1 MSVLVFHVL
10 RHASHG
16 GCLRLECRRLC
27 QLLYHVS
34 TDRVPSAKRERNFS
48 TLSADYLNENSPRRT
63 MTRSTDDRLRI
74 EAAQRDPS
82 RFGEL
87 YEENFY
93 RVYAYVARRV
103 GDRHQAED
111 LTADVFREA
120 LAGIGKFEWRGVP
133 FAAWLLRIASRTIA
147 DHFIRSGREVGNPAA
162 EPERPDPSEIERRA
176 MLFQLVERLP
186 QSQFRVIHLRFV
198 EQKSIREIAQEL
210 GRSEGAVK
218 QLQLR
223 AIENLRAQME
233 GAHA

>member
-1 MSVLVFHVL
+1 MT
-10 RHASHG
+10 
-16 GCLRLECRRLC
+16 
-27 QLLYHVS
+27 Q
-34 TDRVPSAKRERNFS
+34 
-48 TLSADYLNENSPRRT
+48 SADE
-63 MTRSTDDRLRI
+63 RSRV

-87 YEENFY
+87 YEEHFY

-120 LAGIGKFEWRGVP
+120 LAGIGKFEWRGAP
-133 FAAWLLRIASRTIA
+133 FGAWLLGIAAHRIA
-147 DHFIRSGREVGNPAA
+147 DYFKRSGRVVPAQELDRVDSA
-162 EPERPDPSEIERRA
+162 ETERHA

-186 QSQFRVIHLRFV
+186 EAQFRVIHLRFV
-198 EQKSIREIAQEL
+198 EQKSIREIAEEM

-233 GAHA
+233 GAHG

>member
-1 MSVLVFHVL
+1 
-10 RHASHG
+10 
-16 GCLRLECRRLC
+16 
-27 QLLYHVS
+27 
-34 TDRVPSAKRERNFS
+34 
-48 TLSADYLNENSPRRT
+48 
-63 MTRSTDDRLRI
+63 MTQSTDDRLRI

-133 FAAWLLRIASRTIA
+133 FAAWLLGIASRTIA
-147 DHFIRSGREVGNPAA
+147 DHFKRSGREAANPADEA
-162 EPERPDPSEIERRA
+162 EAPGAGDIERRA

-186 QSQFRVIHLRFV
+186 EAQFRVIHLRFV
-198 EQKSIREIAQEL
+198 EQKSIREIAREL
-210 GRSEGAVK
+210 GRTEGAVK
-218 QLQLR
+218 QLQFR
-223 AIENLRAQME
+223 AIETRRAQME

>member
-1 MSVLVFHVL
+1 
-10 RHASHG
+10 
-16 GCLRLECRRLC
+16 
-27 QLLYHVS
+27 
-34 TDRVPSAKRERNFS
+34 
-48 TLSADYLNENSPRRT
+48 
-63 MTRSTDDRLRI
+63 MTQSTDDRLRI

-87 YEENFY
+87 YEENFH

-103 GDRHQAED
+103 GDRHEAED

-133 FAAWLLRIASRTIA
+133 FAAWLLRIAARVIA
-147 DHFIRSGREVGNPAA
+147 DYFRRLGREAGNPSAQPGASSTDEA
-162 EPERPDPSEIERRA
+162 ERSA

-186 QSQFRVIHLRFV
+186 EAQFRVIHMRFV

-223 AIENLRAQME
+223 AIENLRTQME
-233 GAHA
+233 GSHA

>member
-1 MSVLVFHVL
+1 
-10 RHASHG
+10 
-16 GCLRLECRRLC
+16 
-27 QLLYHVS
+27 
-34 TDRVPSAKRERNFS
+34 
-48 TLSADYLNENSPRRT
+48 
-63 MTRSTDDRLRI
+63 MTQGTDDRLRI
-74 EAAQRDPS
+74 EAAQRDPA

-93 RVYAYVARRV
+93 RVYAYVAHRV

-133 FAAWLLRIASRTIA
+133 FAAWLLRIASRAIA
-147 DHFIRSGREVGNPAA
+147 DHFQRLGREAGNPSG
-162 EPERPDPSEIERRA
+162 EPERPAPEQIERSA

-186 QSQFRVIHLRFV
+186 EAQFRVIHLRFV
-198 EQKSIREIAQEL
+198 EQKSIREIAREL

-223 AIENLRAQME
+223 ALENLRAQME

>member
-1 MSVLVFHVL
+1 MT
-10 RHASHG
+10 
-16 GCLRLECRRLC
+16 
-27 QLLYHVS
+27 QS
-34 TDRVPSAKRERNFS
+34 TDE
-48 TLSADYLNENSPRRT
+48 
-63 MTRSTDDRLRI
+63 RLRI
-74 EAAQRDPS
+74 EAAQRDPA

-103 GDRHQAED
+103 GDRHRAED

-120 LAGIGKFEWRGVP
+120 LAGIRKFEWRGSP
-133 FAAWLLRIASRTIA
+133 FSAWLFGIAARVIA
-147 DHFIRSGREVGNPAA
+147 DHFQRVGRESGNPAGGA
-162 EPERPDPSEIERRA
+162 EQSSNDEIERSA

-186 QSQFRVIHLRFV
+186 EAQFRVIHMRFV
-198 EQKSIREIAQEL
+198 EQKSIREIAEEL

>member
-1 MSVLVFHVL
+1 
-10 RHASHG
+10 
-16 GCLRLECRRLC
+16 
-27 QLLYHVS
+27 
-34 TDRVPSAKRERNFS
+34 
-48 TLSADYLNENSPRRT
+48 
-63 MTRSTDDRLRI
+63 MTQGTDDRLLI

-93 RVYAYVARRV
+93 RVYADVARRV

-111 LTADVFREA
+111 LTADVFRVA
-120 LAGIGKFEWRGVP
+120 LASIGKFEWRGVP
-133 FAAWLLRIASRTIA
+133 FVAWLLGIASRAIA
-147 DHFIRSGREVGNPAA
+147 DHFQRLGREAGNPSFK
-162 EPERPDPSEIERRA
+162 PEESAPDEIERSA

-186 QSQFRVIHLRFV
+186 EAQFRVIHLRFV
-198 EQKSIREIAQEL
+198 EQKSIREIAHEL

-223 AIENLRAQME
+223 ALENLRAQME

>member
-1 MSVLVFHVL
+1 
-10 RHASHG
+10 
-16 GCLRLECRRLC
+16 
-27 QLLYHVS
+27 
-34 TDRVPSAKRERNFS
+34 
-48 TLSADYLNENSPRRT
+48 
-63 MTRSTDDRLRI
+63 MTQSSDDRLRI

-82 RFGEL
+82 RFGDL

-93 RVYAYVARRV
+93 RVYAYIARRV
-103 GDRHQAED
+103 SHRHQAED

-133 FAAWLLRIASRTIA
+133 FAAWLLGIAARVIA
-147 DHFIRSGREVGNPAA
+147 DYFKRLGRDAENLAA
-162 EPERPDPSEIERRA
+162 KPERSSTDEVERSA

-186 QSQFRVIHLRFV
+186 EAQFRVIQMRFV

-218 QLQLR
+218 QLQFR

-233 GAHA
+233 GSHA

>member
-1 MSVLVFHVL
+1 
-10 RHASHG
+10 
-16 GCLRLECRRLC
+16 
-27 QLLYHVS
+27 
-34 TDRVPSAKRERNFS
+34 
-48 TLSADYLNENSPRRT
+48 
-63 MTRSTDDRLRI
+63 MTQGTDDRLRI
-74 EAAQRDPS
+74 EAAQRDAS
-82 RFGEL
+82 RFAEL
-87 YEENFY
+87 YEENFG
-93 RVYAYVARRV
+93 RVYAYVVRRV

-133 FAAWLLRIASRTIA
+133 FAAWLLGIAARTIA
-147 DHFIRSGREVGNPAA
+147 DHFKRSGREAGNPAEELEQA
-162 EPERPDPSEIERRA
+162 GPGNVERSA

-186 QSQFRVIHLRFV
+186 EAQFRVIHLRFV